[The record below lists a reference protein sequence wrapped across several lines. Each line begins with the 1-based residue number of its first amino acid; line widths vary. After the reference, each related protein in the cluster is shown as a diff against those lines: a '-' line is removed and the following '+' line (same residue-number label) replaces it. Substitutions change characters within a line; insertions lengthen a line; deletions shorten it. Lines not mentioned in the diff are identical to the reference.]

1 MKGFLI
7 GLAVIAGLFAAGF
20 GALVMMANG
29 IEPTREEVRVELDD
43 DFPR

>member
-20 GALVMMANG
+20 GALVMIANSV
-29 IEPTREEVRVELDD
+29 EPTQEEVRVELED
-43 DFPR
+43 DFAR